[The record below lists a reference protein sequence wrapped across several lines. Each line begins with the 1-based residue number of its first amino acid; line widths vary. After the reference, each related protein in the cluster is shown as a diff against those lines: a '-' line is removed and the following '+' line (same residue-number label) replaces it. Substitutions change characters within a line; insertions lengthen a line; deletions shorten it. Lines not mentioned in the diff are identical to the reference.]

1 MSGVEHARLHSVDGA
16 TGYCGDFPV
25 REPAEIT
32 ELNDLPV
39 IRAQAQERRPD
50 PFEVLRRL
58 VRDGAGI
65 SAVIQGRLV
74 TPL

>member
-1 MSGVEHARLHSVDGA
+1 MSGMEHTRLHCIDGA
-16 TGYCGDFPV
+16 SRYFCDFPV
-25 REPAEIT
+25 REAAEIT

-50 PFEVLRRL
+50 PFDVLRRL
-58 VRDGAGI
+58 VRNSTGI
-65 SAVIQGRLV
+65 SAVIQRCLV